1 MSSQTPEEL
10 AREYAQIRRLN
21 DPMKLF
27 WFTQGQVAAFF
38 LLFIVGALSNA
49 TMTGIIAGAVLA
61 YLIGAESRTH
71 RAFWRHIAYWYMPGR
86 LGLRCM
92 PESGSRQF
100 LK

>member
-1 MSSQTPEEL
+1 MEQQNEKALEFT
-10 AREYAQIRRLN
+10 QVRRLD

-27 WFTQGQVAAFF
+27 WFTQGQTAAFF
-38 LLFIVGALSNA
+38 LLFIVGGMANA
-49 TMTGIIAGAVLA
+49 VMSGILAGAALA

-71 RAFWRHIAYWYMPGR
+71 RAFWRHIAYWYIPGR